1 MGIMSTPNKKRGN
14 YTEALLVWGVLG
26 VLGLG
31 VGVFYAG
38 YLGGAFLTGQAVS
51 EYHPVGAL
59 VGVVKGA
66 SPWSAASTVISCGSA
81 AVLLVV
87 GVLVGRRWLFRS
99 PQQKIDRAGRYMGSG
114 ADIAFLKKKQALAD
128 ARRLGVDSPGLPI
141 AKTLAGE
148 MLFSSWENVCVD
160 IWGPRTGKTTSRAI
174 PGIIAAPGA
183 VLVTSNKRDIVDA
196 TRRVR
201 QGVGQVWVFD
211 PQQVAGEPASWWWD
225 PLSYVSDDVK
235 ARKLA
240 QHFAAGSRD
249 EKAKTDAFFDEAAQ
263 DLLAALLL
271 AAAVNR
277 DQITQVYQWLTRETE
292 DEPASILHQAGFV
305 QMAQAVE
312 GVISSPDR
320 QRGGVYGVARQM
332 ANCLTSQAVLDW
344 ITPAGDGVDRR
355 EQLVPEDFVRGK
367 NTLYSLSK
375 EGAGTAG
382 PLVTALTVATV
393 EAAEEMAIDAGG
405 RLSTPMVVMLDEAA
419 NVCRWAELPN
429 LYSHYG
435 SRGIVVCTILQSW
448 SQGVAVWG
456 QDGMR
461 KLWSAANIK
470 VYGGGVSEAQFLSE
484 LSQLIGDYTYTNVS
498 RSYSR
503 QHGASSSVDVDRKDR
518 IMDVSDLSALPRGR
532 AVVFASGAPA
542 VLVKTIPWY
551 AGEHAAAVNASL
563 EAYDP
568 ARRATI
574 LRRGAVQGAGYERT

>member
-1 MGIMSTPNKKRGN
+1 MSTPNRKRGN
-14 YTEALLVWGVLG
+14 YTEAYIIWGIIGVL
-26 VLGLG
+26 VL
-31 VGVFYAG
+31 VVAAFYVG
-38 YLGGAFLTGQAVS
+38 YLGGAFITGTHVSDYNPLT
-51 EYHPVGAL
+51 AL
-59 VGVVKGA
+59 LGLMKGNTPWGVV
-66 SPWSAASTVISCGSA
+66 SSVISIIV
-81 AVLLVV
+81 AVLLIAVIFV
-87 GVLVGRRWLFRS
+87 AAVRWLFRS
-99 PQQKIDRAGRYMGSG
+99 PQQKIDRVGRYMGSG
-114 ADIAFLKKKQALAD
+114 ADIAFLKRKQALAD

-141 AKTLAGE
+141 AKTLSGE
-148 MLFSSWENVCVD
+148 MLYSGWENVCVD

-174 PGIIAAPGA
+174 PGILSAPGA
-183 VLVTSNKRDIVDA
+183 VLITSNKRDVVDA
-196 TRRVR
+196 TRGVR
-201 QGVGQVWVFD
+201 EDLGDVWVFD
-211 PQQVAGEPASWWWD
+211 PQQVAQEPPAWWWN

-240 QHFAAGSRD
+240 QHFASGSRD

-271 AAAVNR
+271 AAAVNN
-277 DQITQVYQWLTRETE
+277 DPITHVYRWLTREMD
-292 DEPASILHQAGFV
+292 DEPVSILRREGFI
-305 QMAQAVE
+305 QMAQNVE
-312 GVISSPDR
+312 GVISAPDR

-332 ANCLTSQAVLDW
+332 ANCLTSQAVLEW
-344 ITPAGDGVDRR
+344 ITPAEDRTER
-355 EQLVPEDFVRGK
+355 RPQLVPKDFVQGN

-393 EAAEEMAIDAGG
+393 EAAEEMAIAAGG
-405 RLSTPMVVMLDEAA
+405 RMDTPMVVMLDEAA

-456 QDGMR
+456 QEGMR

-503 QHGASSSVDVDRKDR
+503 HHGTSSSVDVDRKDR
-518 IMDVSDLSALPRGR
+518 IMDISDLAALPRGR

-542 VLVKTIPWY
+542 VLVKVTPWY
-551 AGEHAAAVNASL
+551 VGEHAAEVNASL

-568 ARRATI
+568 ARDKGQSI
-574 LRRGAVQGAGYERT
+574 

>member
-51 EYHPVGAL
+51 EYHPVAAL

-81 AVLLVV
+81 VVLLSV
-87 GVLVGRRWLFRS
+87 GVLVGGRWLFRS

-196 TRRVR
+196 TRGVR
-201 QGVGQVWVFD
+201 QGGVGQVWVFD

-277 DQITQVYQWLTRETE
+277 DPITQVYQWLTRETE

-312 GVISSPDR
+312 GVISAPDR

-344 ITPAGDGVDRR
+344 ITPAKDGVDRR

-382 PLVTALTVATV
+382 
-393 EAAEEMAIDAGG
+393 
-405 RLSTPMVVMLDEAA
+405 
-419 NVCRWAELPN
+419 
-429 LYSHYG
+429 
-435 SRGIVVCTILQSW
+435 
-448 SQGVAVWG
+448 
-456 QDGMR
+456 
-461 KLWSAANIK
+461 
-470 VYGGGVSEAQFLSE
+470 
-484 LSQLIGDYTYTNVS
+484 
-498 RSYSR
+498 
-503 QHGASSSVDVDRKDR
+503 
-518 IMDVSDLSALPRGR
+518 
-532 AVVFASGAPA
+532 
-542 VLVKTIPWY
+542 
-551 AGEHAAAVNASL
+551 
-563 EAYDP
+563 
-568 ARRATI
+568 
-574 LRRGAVQGAGYERT
+574 